1 MFPPHTL
8 LIDSDNDGH
17 FDNLRGAI
25 YLHRSPS
32 KEYVGAAAEIVAWLA
47 CDALCLPLTV
57 QTWSPQQP
65 SIFVGQFPEDIPAEF
80 KGTEARFYSHA
91 FLLVAATDT
100 DLMTGAKHLGRWPLQ
115 ATLRILEQSATPSS
129 TVEPPVSSLAFRD
142 GLVTLRL
149 AGEIPKGPDWSTLPT
164 DLLELTTPTAR
175 HTNPNA
181 APSARPPR
189 ERPPKR
195 HFSLAQA
202 FQGGGLFTG
211 TPHAPEALLGNYSI
225 EAATAEALH
234 VAARLSTTGLQS
246 LSPLTG
252 TPESASV
259 RFMLDS
265 TSSGEVRIN
274 NSNRGSVLE
283 ITGGTPQALAQAGMY
298 FANEFPYLPDGT
310 DLEGLEANLVA
321 FLKGETPFGRVAAVA
336 ALKQRVEAKAQR
348 ALLPHPPSNTPR
360 LLGFPITNTARDG
373 ECTRWTTTFVW
384 EGCRL
389 LEALTS
395 LKWEVGDSVTVESYL
410 SEAKSVRASLQKQ
423 VETLLEERS
432 VKAQVVCRSA
442 YKPGL
447 CWLLEEV
454 GPRLTQ
460 VDAIRLHVQC
470 ALQRDGLETEDRWL
484 RELYPVADLLEQAY
498 GVRVTLDVSVEEET
512 YKATAFNNDGEVVFE
527 SHLSPPTLEAPLN
540 GIPEMGF
547 VSPTTGQVTVRRG
560 SELLLQQHL
569 PTDRDLLW
577 QWFTCTVLPEVKR
590 HVTPRTQGPYFGELS
605 VVISASE
612 PDEPLG
618 LDHEHLSATESLHE
632 DIYFGTLEALHHA
645 AELDTK
651 DRSLAPGR
659 ILPFCT
665 AKDESDASAKVM
677 LRTAGSHTL
686 GFLDTNERVHEVTHY
701 PLTIR
706 TTSIKFV
713 TDDLLHTFLHLEVDE
728 QAAAH
733 HFKAQLEW
741 GIAHRSAFGLW
752 DPFPRGSRVT
762 IQVDVAEQPFA
773 TIEVPE
779 SDLDVDSTI
788 KALPDRPTLTREV
801 VSYARNL
808 NQKFPHVYL
817 RPLRESLLGA
827 PLVALELTSPTPS
840 ASRARLNAWKPTV
853 LVSARQHANEPSST
867 NATFRWLEEELAQ
880 GDLLKHVNI
889 VFHPLENP
897 DGARLHS
904 ALCQLA
910 ARHMHHAA
918 RYTGVGA
925 DLQANP
931 VSRGAIIPESR
942 LRLDTGRRWQP
953 SLHLNCHGYPAH
965 EWVRANGGYVPRHF
979 EAWSLPF
986 GYFTIL
992 IGPPQHEELL
1002 EHLKN
1007 TVAEALAL
1015 NPRLQQFTAKQVNRA
1030 LRYLR
1035 SSAFP
1040 FTLKEG
1046 FPFLVTVKEALESK
1060 QDAEKVFSPSITVIT
1075 EVPDETVSGVLWQWC
1090 IEGHQVVSRAVTHE
1104 LYMPPK
1110 QQLPPNFTKHIK

>member
-1 MFPPHTL
+1 MFPPYTL
-8 LIDSDNDGH
+8 LIDNDNDGH
-17 FDNLRGAI
+17 LDGLRGAI
-25 YLHRSPS
+25 YLQRSLS
-32 KEYVGAAAEIVAWLA
+32 AEYVSAVAEIVAWLA

-57 QTWSPQQP
+57 ETWSPQRP
-65 SIFVGQFPEDIPAEF
+65 SIFVGQFPTDILPES
-80 KGTEARFYSHA
+80 KGAEARFSSYA
-91 FLLVAATDT
+91 FMLSAATDT
-100 DLMTGAKHLGRWPLQ
+100 SLLISARHLSRWPLQ
-115 ATLRILEQSATPSS
+115 ATLRILEQNATSNS
-129 TVEPPVSSLAFRD
+129 TTDPLVSSLAFQD
-142 GLVTLRL
+142 GLVILRFTAEL
-149 AGEIPKGPDWSTLPT
+149 SKGLDWRTLPT
-164 DLLELTTPTAR
+164 DLLEVITPTAR
-175 HTNPNA
+175 YTNPNA
-181 APSARPPR
+181 DPSIEPLR

-195 HFSLAQA
+195 YFSLSQA
-202 FQGGGLFTG
+202 LQGGGLFTG
-211 TPHAPEALLGNYSI
+211 TPYAPKALQGSYSI
-225 EAATAEALH
+225 EAPTAEALH
-234 VAARLSTTGLQS
+234 IAARLSTAGLERF
-246 LSPLTG
+246 SPLTG
-252 TPESASV
+252 TSENASV

-265 TSSGEVRIN
+265 TSSSKVRLHDGED
-274 NSNRGSVLE
+274 GSVVE
-283 ITGGTPQALAQAGMY
+283 IVGNTPQALARAGMY
-298 FANEFPYLPDGT
+298 FTNEFPYLPDGT
-310 DLEGLEANLVA
+310 DLEGLEANLAA

-336 ALKQRVEAKAQR
+336 ALKQCLEAEAQR
-348 ALLPHPPSNTPR
+348 ALLPYPPSNTAL
-360 LLGFPITNTARDG
+360 LLGFPVTNTARDG
-373 ECTRWTTTFVW
+373 ERTRWATTFVW
-384 EGCRL
+384 EGHRL

-395 LKWEVGDSVTVESYL
+395 LKWEVGDSVTVEGYL
-410 SEAKSVRASLQKQ
+410 SETKSVRTSLQKR
-423 VETLLEERS
+423 VEALLEVQGVS
-432 VKAQVVCRSA
+432 AQVVCRSA

-454 GPRLTQ
+454 GPQLAQ
-460 VDAIRLHVQC
+460 ANAIRLHVQC
-470 ALQRDGLETEDRWL
+470 ALQLDGLEVEDRWL
-484 RELYPVADLLEQAY
+484 RELYPVADLLEQTY

-540 GIPEMGF
+540 GISEMGF
-547 VSPTTGQVTVRRG
+547 VRPTTGQVTVRRG

-569 PTDRDLLW
+569 PTDRDFLW
-577 QWFTCTVLPEVKR
+577 QWFTHVVLPEVKR
-590 HVTPRTQGPYFGELS
+590 HVTLGTQGPYFGELS
-605 VVISASE
+605 VVMSASE

-632 DIYFGTLEALHHA
+632 DIYFGTLEALRHVA
-645 AELDTK
+645 KLDTK

-665 AKDESDASAKVM
+665 AKDENDASAKVI
-677 LRTAGSHTL
+677 LRTVGSHTL
-686 GFLDTNERVHEVTHY
+686 GLLDTNKRVHEVTHH
-701 PLTIR
+701 PFLIR
-706 TTSIKFV
+706 TTSIGFV
-713 TDDLLHTFLHLEVDE
+713 TDNLLHTFLHLEVDE

-840 ASRARLNAWKPTV
+840 ASRARLTAWKPTV

-897 DGARLHS
+897 DGARLHN
-904 ALCQLA
+904 ALCHLA
-910 ARHMHHAA
+910 AHHMHHAA

-925 DLQANP
+925 DLQENP
-931 VSRGAIIPESR
+931 VSRGSIIPESR

-992 IGPPQHEELL
+992 IGTPKHEKLL

-1015 NPRLQQFTAKQVNRA
+1015 NPQLQQFTVKQVNRA
-1030 LRYLR
+1030 LRYIQ
-1035 SSAFP
+1035 SSTFP
-1040 FTLKEG
+1040 FTLEEG
-1046 FPFLVTVKEALESK
+1046 FPFLLTVDESLEQK
-1060 QDAEKVFSPSITVIT
+1060 QDAEEVFSPSITVIT